1 MEIFRQI
8 RAKEKRKENIGR
20 SNNFLVT
27 HLNTM
32 VVVNKKKLSRKNKF
46 DPMHLNFFFLL
57 LLLLMLFSLQEVK
70 FLAPLL

>member
-1 MEIFRQI
+1 MRKPKGVFLIIKEFCGTTKQMEIFRQI

-32 VVVNKKKLSRKNKF
+32 VVVNKKIVAQK
-46 DPMHLNFFFLL
+46 
-57 LLLLMLFSLQEVK
+57 
-70 FLAPLL
+70 